1 MRKAYVSIAAL
12 SAALV
17 LPMAGAMAQDNSSTA
32 MSSSVSAMH
41 DSVMV
46 MDASQFRD
54 VLYRVRELFKD
65 MKENHRLAVASNDT
79 LLRSKYQM
87 SNRSMLNESISLL
100 DTMNKDWSYGDVQRL
115 ASQGD
120 DPSFVRLSVWDLRN
134 MLAADQ
140 LNGRDAII
148 TSSMW
153 SLLEAAI
160 KRAESPDFR
169 VSSGGGATTIAR
181 REITWS
187 NSGGGDVAIPHFD
200 TGSEYTRTERTDSQ
214 KTEIPPIATR
224 PEVTTRTETVEVT
237 PTPEPTPTTEETV
250 VETPRTLPR
259 TGGDPSML
267 FLLGST
273 FVGAGSFLRRRR
285 S

>member
-1 MRKAYVSIAAL
+1 MRKVYVSMAAL

-32 MSSSVSAMH
+32 MSGSVSAMH
-41 DSVMV
+41 DTVMV

-54 VLYRVRELFKD
+54 TLYRVRELFND
-65 MKENHRLAVASNDT
+65 MKENHQLAVAANDT

-115 ASQGD
+115 AGMGD
-120 DPSFVRLSVWDLRN
+120 DPAFIRLSGWDLRN

-140 LNGRDAII
+140 LNGRDAVIS
-148 TSSMW
+148 TKMW
-153 SLLEAAI
+153 SILETAI

-169 VSSGGGATTIAR
+169 VSSAGGATRSAR

-187 NSGGGDVAIPHFD
+187 NSGNGDTSIPHFE
-200 TGSEYTRTERTDSQ
+200 TGSVYTRTERTDSQ
-214 KTEIPPIATR
+214 RNEIPPIATR
-224 PEVTTRTETVEVT
+224 PEVTTTTRTETVET
-237 PTPEPTPTTEETV
+237 TPEPTPTTEETV
-250 VETPRTLPR
+250 VQTPRTLPR

-273 FVGAGSFLRRRR
+273 LVGAGSFLRRRR
-285 S
+285 

>member
-1 MRKAYVSIAAL
+1 MRKATITMAAL
-12 SAALV
+12 SAALA
-17 LPMAGAMAQDNSSTA
+17 LPMAGALAQDNSSTA
-32 MSSSVSAMH
+32 MSSDVSAMH

-54 VLYRVRELFKD
+54 TLYRVRELFSD
-65 MKENHRLAVASNDT
+65 MRENHRLAVAANDT

-100 DTMNKDWSYGDVQRL
+100 DSMNKDWSYGDVQRL

-120 DPSFVRLSVWDLRN
+120 DPSFVRLTVWDLRN

-140 LNGRDAII
+140 LNGRDAVI
-148 TSSMW
+148 TTEMW
-153 SLLEAAI
+153 RLLDTAI
-160 KRAESPDFR
+160 KRAESPNFR
-169 VSSGGGATTIAR
+169 VSSGGGTTTIAR

-187 NSGGGDVAIPHFD
+187 NSGGGDVTIPHFD

-224 PEVTTRTETVEVT
+224 PEVTTQTTTETVET
-237 PTPEPTPTTEETV
+237 TPEPTPTTEETV
-250 VETPRTLPR
+250 VQTPRTLPR

-273 FVGAGSFLRRRR
+273 LVGAGSFLRRRR
-285 S
+285 

>member
-1 MRKAYVSIAAL
+1 MRKATISMAAL

-17 LPMAGAMAQDNSSTA
+17 LPMAGALAQDNSSTA

-54 VLYRVRELFKD
+54 TLYRVRELFND
-65 MKENHRLAVASNDT
+65 MKENHRLAVAANDT

-115 ASQGD
+115 AGQGD
-120 DPSFVRLSVWDLRN
+120 DAAFVRLSVWDLRN

-148 TSSMW
+148 NTQMW
-153 SLLEAAI
+153 RLLEAAI

-169 VSSGGGATTIAR
+169 VSSTGGSTVIAR

-187 NSGGGDVAIPHFD
+187 NSGNGDTTIPHFE

-214 KTEIPPIATR
+214 RTEIPPIATR
-224 PEVTTRTETVEVT
+224 PEVTTTTTETVETT
-237 PTPEPTPTTEETV
+237 PAPEPTTEETV
-250 VETPRTLPR
+250 VPTPRTLPR

-285 S
+285 